1 MAITVPDNRLHVV
14 VGVVQNADLKL
25 LLQQRL
31 AHQLGAGKWEF
42 PGGKVAPGES
52 AEQALR
58 RELAEELG
66 IRVHTAPHLL
76 NLAFDYTHARVWL
89 QVFSV
94 RRFTGEVWGK
104 EGQSIRWLEID
115 AVRELDCLAA
125 VYDLLEALAL
135 PLSLR

>member
-31 AHQLGAGKWEF
+31 AHQPGAGKWEF

-94 RRFTGEVWGK
+94 RRFAGEAWGK
-104 EGQSIRWLEID
+104 EGQPIRWLEVD